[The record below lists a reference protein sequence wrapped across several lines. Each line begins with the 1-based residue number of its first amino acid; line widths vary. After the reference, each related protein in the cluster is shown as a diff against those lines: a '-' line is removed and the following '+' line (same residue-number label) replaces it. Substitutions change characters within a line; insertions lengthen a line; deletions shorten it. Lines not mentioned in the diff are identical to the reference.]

1 MITLTK
7 ITLTKKDAR
16 IIVKL
21 LDSAGRELNKDVGD
35 RSDSFKYISE
45 ESIARFT
52 GSIGY
57 KIHSSRAEEITIT
70 MKDTEEE
77 WKLLSM

>member
-7 ITLTKKDAR
+7 ITFTKKDAK
-16 IIVKL
+16 ILVKL
-21 LDSAGRELNKDVGD
+21 LDTVGRELNKDVED
-35 RSDSFKYISE
+35 RSDSFKYIGE
-45 ESIARFT
+45 ESIKRFA

-57 KIHSSRAEEITIT
+57 KIHSSRAEEISIT

-77 WKLLSM
+77 

>member
-7 ITLTKKDAR
+7 ITLTKKDAK
-16 IIVKL
+16 IIVRL
-21 LDSAGRELNKDVGD
+21 LDAAGRELNKDVED
-35 RSDSFKYISE
+35 RCDSFKYINE
-45 ESIARFT
+45 ESTKRFT

-57 KIHSSRAEEITIT
+57 KIYSSRAEEVTIT

-77 WKLLSM
+77 

>member
-7 ITLTKKDAR
+7 ITFSKKDAR
-16 IIVKL
+16 ILVKL
-21 LDSAGRELNKDVGD
+21 LDAAGRELNKNVED

-45 ESIARFT
+45 ESIKRFT

-57 KIHSSRAEEITIT
+57 KIHSSRAEEIIIA

-77 WKLLSM
+77 

>member
-7 ITLTKKDAR
+7 ITFSKKDAKTLIR
-16 IIVKL
+16 I
-21 LDSAGRELNKDVGD
+21 LDAAGRELNKDVED

-45 ESIARFT
+45 ESIKRFT

-77 WKLLSM
+77 

>member
-16 IIVKL
+16 ILVKL
-21 LDSAGRELNKDVGD
+21 LDAAGRELNKDVED
-35 RSDSFKYISE
+35 RADSFKYIGE
-45 ESIARFT
+45 ESIKRFT

-57 KIHSSRAEEITIT
+57 KIHSSRAEEINIT

-77 WKLLSM
+77 

>member
-7 ITLTKKDAR
+7 ITFTKKDAK
-16 IIVKL
+16 ILVKL
-21 LDSAGRELNKDVGD
+21 LDTVGRELTKDLED
-35 RSDSFKYISE
+35 RSDSFKFLSE
-45 ESIARFT
+45 EDVKRFT

-57 KIHSSRAEEITIT
+57 KIYSNRAEALTIT

-77 WKLLSM
+77 

>member
-7 ITLTKKDAR
+7 ITFSKKDAK
-16 IIVKL
+16 ILVKL
-21 LDSAGRELNKDVGD
+21 LDAAGRELNKDVED

-45 ESIARFT
+45 ESIQRFT

-57 KIHSSRAEEITIT
+57 KIHSSRAEEIIIT

>member
-1 MITLTK
+1 MIKNTKLTFSAKDSK
-7 ITLTKKDAR
+7 IMVR
-16 IIVKL
+16 L
-21 LDSAGRELNKDVGD
+21 LDASYRELHKNLED

-45 ESIARFT
+45 ESIKRFT